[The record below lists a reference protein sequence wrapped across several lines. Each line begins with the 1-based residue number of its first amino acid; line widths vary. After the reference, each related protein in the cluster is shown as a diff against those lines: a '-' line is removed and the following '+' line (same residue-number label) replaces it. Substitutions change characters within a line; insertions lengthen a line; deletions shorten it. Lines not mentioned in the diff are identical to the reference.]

1 MTIEQNKDHGIHPF
15 EQAGLGQAPFRCT
28 GLSEN
33 LYSAAPGHVQP
44 GGTCAYCG
52 QGIRYECNI
61 LSHDGQ
67 RFTVG
72 MDCVWKLSHRDNRLT
87 SEVKRE
93 KAKRDREAR
102 EAKRLAR
109 VKARQEAIEAELD
122 RQRSVNGGLTDRELA
137 AKVAQ
142 EAIEAGRAEWTA
154 KNEWLIDVLW
164 VQPGDFCRAMC
175 ERLEVGPVGGLPER
189 AIAIIRDIYC
199 KSKGRR
205 GSKGYDEA
213 AEDFDRRL
221 ASGG

>member
-1 MTIEQNKDHGIHPF
+1 
-15 EQAGLGQAPFRCT
+15 
-28 GLSEN
+28 
-33 LYSAAPGHVQP
+33 
-44 GGTCAYCG
+44 
-52 QGIRYECNI
+52 
-61 LSHDGQ
+61 
-67 RFTVG
+67 
-72 MDCVWKLSHRDNRLT
+72 
-87 SEVKRE
+87 
-93 KAKRDREAR
+93 
-102 EAKRLAR
+102 

-122 RQRSVNGGLTDRELA
+122 RQRTANGGLTDRELV

-154 KNEWLIDVLW
+154 KNDWLIDVLW
-164 VQPGDFCRAMC
+164 IQPGDFCRAMC

-205 GSKGYDEA
+205 GSKAYDAA